1 LLEFA
6 DQVTQDDLLPTRLPG
21 KIKKP
26 KWAKPRKPHGKASA
40 RAFTGAEAAEIA
52 ADKAEK
58 SNRVPGI
65 EPLYESS
72 SENSDSEIMVPATP
86 PRPAGKVQLAG
97 ESHYSPGFED
107 PGTATPRARSY
118 P

>member
-1 LLEFA
+1 MILLRAQTKARFDKVA
-6 DQVTQDDLLPTRLPG
+6 QDDPLPTRLPD

-58 SNRVPGI
+58 SSRVPRI

-72 SENSDSEIMVPATP
+72 SENSDGEVMVPATP
-86 PRPAGKVQLAG
+86 PRPSGEAPFTG
-97 ESHYSPGFED
+97 ESQG
-107 PGTATPRARSY
+107 
-118 P
+118 